1 MAGTPG
7 GARAGQ
13 ARAFVAMSFTALG
26 KWKVLEGFMNGFRL
40 GRVLGS
46 GSLRSGQGAV
56 MRYFRS
62 AVTQSIG
69 LATSCLVLW
78 VTWANAQ
85 QTITLSCDGMSKLM
99 ATSAGDLKPDPI
111 NQLGIIVN
119 FTDRTVRFSDYVIP
133 ISGVTGN
140 VISFVA
146 RQAPLLRGLKFKPFT
161 LEGAIDRVTGDTTVS
176 WWHEDMGSNASWGLT
191 CRPAKRPF

>member
-1 MAGTPG
+1 MD
-7 GARAGQ
+7 
-13 ARAFVAMSFTALG
+13 FD
-26 KWKVLEGFMNGFRL
+26 LE
-40 GRVLGS
+40 RVLGS
-46 GSLRSGQGAV
+46 GSLPSGQGAA

-85 QTITLSCDGMSKLM
+85 QTITLSCDGVSKLM

-111 NQLGIIVN
+111 NRLGIIVN

-146 RQAPLLRGLKFKPFT
+146 RQAPLLRGLKLKPFT
-161 LEGAIDRVTGDTTVS
+161 VEGAIDRVTGDTTIS
-176 WWHEDMGSNASWGLT
+176 WWHEDIGSNASWGLT

>member
-1 MAGTPG
+1 
-7 GARAGQ
+7 
-13 ARAFVAMSFTALG
+13 MSFTALG

-85 QTITLSCDGMSKLM
+85 QTITLSCDGVSKLM
-99 ATSAGDLKPDPI
+99 ATSAGDLSRIQSISWASLSILPTAR
-111 NQLGIIVN
+111 LG
-119 FTDRTVRFSDYVIP
+119 FPTT
-133 ISGVTGN
+133 
-140 VISFVA
+140 SFRSPV
-146 RQAPLLRGLKFKPFT
+146 
-161 LEGAIDRVTGDTTVS
+161 
-176 WWHEDMGSNASWGLT
+176 
-191 CRPAKRPF
+191 

>member
-1 MAGTPG
+1 
-7 GARAGQ
+7 
-13 ARAFVAMSFTALG
+13 
-26 KWKVLEGFMNGFRL
+26 MNGFRL
-40 GRVLGS
+40 ERALGS
-46 GSLRSGQGAV
+46 GSLSSGQGAA
-56 MRYFRS
+56 MRYLWS

-78 VTWANAQ
+78 VTWAHAEQ
-85 QTITLSCDGMSKLM
+85 AITLSCDGVSKLM

-146 RQAPLLRGLKFKPFT
+146 RQAPLLRGLKLTPFT
-161 LEGAIDRVTGDTTVS
+161 VEGAIDRVTGDTTIS
-176 WWHEDMGSNASWGLT
+176 WWHEEMGSNASWGLT